1 MIFQCEKEPLLS
13 TLNIVSKAVPTKASM
28 PILEGIYIKAQ
39 AECLKIVG
47 NDLDLCI
54 ECTVPAQV
62 YEEGS
67 IVLLAKTFIDIIRRL
82 PNDTVT
88 FKVNEKRHAV
98 ITCQNIEYKILGLS
112 DDEFPSVPDIEREHE
127 FCIESS
133 VLKNMIRRTLFAVS
147 QNESRIVLTGS
158 LFEVKNGV
166 LYVVS
171 VDGFRLALR
180 KEVLKNVPEE
190 DAFSFIIPGKTLSE
204 LVKILE
210 DNDSVVNVS
219 LKQRFVSL
227 TTESAKVVSR
237 LIEGNFLNYEKTIPP
252 QNDCRIVL
260 PVNTVME
267 SVERCEPIIAADESK
282 NPIRLQF
289 TKEELIVKCIA
300 STGQIMDT
308 LPVPFDG
315 EETEIG
321 FSYKY
326 LHDALK
332 ACETDVVKIEFNS
345 NLSPCLLKPL
355 DGDSFIQ
362 MVLPVRLKNEN

>member
-1 MIFQCEKEPLLS
+1 MIFQCEKDLLLN
-13 TLNIVSKAVPTKASM
+13 TLNIVSKAVSVKASM

-88 FKVNEKRHAV
+88 LKVNENRQAV

-112 DDEFPSVPDIEREHE
+112 DDEFPSVPAIEKEHE
-127 FCIESS
+127 FTVESS

-158 LFEVKNGV
+158 LFEVKQGV
-166 LYVVS
+166 LHVVS

-180 KEVLKNVPEE
+180 KEVLNKQSDEG
-190 DAFSFIIPGKTLSE
+190 DFSFIIPGKTLNE

-210 DNDSVVNVS
+210 DNDSIVKVS
-219 LKQRFVSL
+219 LTQRFVSL
-227 TTESAKVVSR
+227 TTDSAKVISR
-237 LIEGNFLNYEKTIPP
+237 LIEGNFLNYEKTIPY
-252 QNDCRIVL
+252 QNNYQVVL
-260 PVNTVME
+260 PVASLTD
-267 SVERCEPIIAADESK
+267 SVERCEPIIAADENK

-289 TKEELIVKCIA
+289 TQEELVVKCIA

-308 LPVPFDG
+308 LSVPFNG

-321 FSYKY
+321 FNYKY

-345 NLSPCLLKPL
+345 NLSPCLLKPI
-355 DGDSFIQ
+355 DNDSFIQ
-362 MVLPVRLKNEN
+362 MVLPVRLKHEN